1 MRVTFLDVCLS
12 EEARAIALLDICS
25 TFTTY
30 ESFYSSKVNVTYIL
44 LCKGAWKI
52 ILTINSRYCELQN
65 LYSNS
70 WRNHPAILQL
80 MIGLKRVLKAQT

>member
-1 MRVTFLDVCLS
+1 MYSLS

-30 ESFYSSKVNVTYIL
+30 ESLYSSKVNVTYIL

-52 ILTINSRYCELQN
+52 ILTIDSRYCELQN
-65 LYSNS
+65 L
-70 WRNHPAILQL
+70 
-80 MIGLKRVLKAQT
+80 